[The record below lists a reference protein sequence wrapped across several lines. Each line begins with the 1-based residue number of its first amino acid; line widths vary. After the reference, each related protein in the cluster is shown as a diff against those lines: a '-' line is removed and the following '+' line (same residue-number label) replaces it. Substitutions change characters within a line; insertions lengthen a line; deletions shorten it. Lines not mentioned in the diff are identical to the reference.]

1 MEHTWEGEQ
10 VRHLNEQEQLFI
22 GRVLEQKKIL
32 YSIAYSY
39 LRSEAESLEM
49 VQETTYRAWVK
60 RRSLKDDARFA
71 PWLTR
76 ILINCCKDEL
86 KRRKRLTAPV
96 PEQASAGLQEM
107 TSDRK
112 LDMEQALEAVKP
124 KYRQVLVLKYY
135 RDMTLT
141 EISGVLGKPEGTV
154 KTWLNKGLKQLRD
167 KMRIKGGDYSMVKT
181 EEELLKEYYHSLSAE
196 AEEVPEMRLN
206 TAIRRGITRS
216 RRSSMSLRKR
226 YALATAAAVLG
237 LVLLFSFPRAS
248 EVLKSQGGQLR
259 IRQQYFRATDPLKST
274 FQL

>member
-1 MEHTWEGEQ
+1 MEHTWEGER
-10 VRHLNEQEQLFI
+10 VSHLNDQEQLFI

-39 LRSEAESLEM
+39 LRSEAEALEM
-49 VQETTYRAWVK
+49 VQETTYRAWAK
-60 RRSLKDDARFA
+60 RGSLKDKERFA

-86 KRRKRLTAPV
+86 KRRKRMAAPV
-96 PEQASAGLQEM
+96 PEQAGGGLQEM

-141 EISGVLGKPEGTV
+141 EIAEVLGKPEGTV

-167 KMRIKGGDYSMVKT
+167 KMRIKGG
-181 EEELLKEYYHSLSAE
+181 L
-196 AEEVPEMRLN
+196 
-206 TAIRRGITRS
+206 
-216 RRSSMSLRKR
+216 
-226 YALATAAAVLG
+226 
-237 LVLLFSFPRAS
+237 
-248 EVLKSQGGQLR
+248 
-259 IRQQYFRATDPLKST
+259 
-274 FQL
+274 

>member
-1 MEHTWEGEQ
+1 MENLWEGER
-10 VRHLNEQEQLFI
+10 VRVLNEQEQLFI

-39 LRSEAESLEM
+39 LRNEAEALEV

-60 RRSLKDDARFA
+60 RASLKDADRFA

-86 KRRKRLTAPV
+86 KRRKRLVSSGAVQTGG
-96 PEQASAGLQEM
+96 GLQEM

-112 LDMEQALEAVKP
+112 LDMEQALNGVKP

-141 EISGVLGKPEGTV
+141 EIAEVLGKPEGTV

-167 KMRIKGGDYSMVKT
+167 KMRIRGGLQDEHK
-181 EEELLKEYYHSLSAE
+181 
-196 AEEVPEMRLN
+196 
-206 TAIRRGITRS
+206 
-216 RRSSMSLRKR
+216 
-226 YALATAAAVLG
+226 
-237 LVLLFSFPRAS
+237 
-248 EVLKSQGGQLR
+248 
-259 IRQQYFRATDPLKST
+259 
-274 FQL
+274 